1 MRRRRDGVGFGF
13 LAFGATIKCIICA
26 AAVTARD
33 DDDTLD
39 IPDPVLQLPG
49 VAAMFEREDDVGV
62 VLLRAPH
69 LEENDIPYANLGSL
83 LLYRVHAI
91 HCCYSLDRMEGA
103 RVVRLDQG
111 PHRIARGLVEDGAA
125 VNEILVNQPVPRVPK
140 PDLLLILLGVGVA
153 ALHDRPIFVE

>member
-91 HCCYSLDRMEGA
+91 HCCYSHHR
-103 RVVRLDQG
+103 RQG
-111 PHRIARGLVEDGAA
+111 LRRQQQQEKPLVMTSRCRSMPGTAE
-125 VNEILVNQPVPRVPK
+125 Q
-140 PDLLLILLGVGVA
+140 
-153 ALHDRPIFVE
+153 

>member
-13 LAFGATIKCIICA
+13 LAFGATIKSIICA

-83 LLYRVHAI
+83 LPYRVPTVRR
-91 HCCYSLDRMEGA
+91 CYSLDGMEKA
-103 RVVRLDQG
+103 MVVR
-111 PHRIARGLVEDGAA
+111 
-125 VNEILVNQPVPRVPK
+125 
-140 PDLLLILLGVGVA
+140 PD
-153 ALHDRPIFVE
+153 